1 MRGIAKPPAR
11 SFARAAALAL
21 LLLAAISLG
30 GCVDEEYQ
38 NKPRP
43 PVAKTLSAFVGEDQ
57 IAYSPK
63 QFGAGPTRF
72 VITNQ
77 TGVNQKVTVSTD
89 RLERSVSIEPQQTSE
104 FKMTIEP
111 GYLSIDAD
119 KSAADAAELE
129 IGPERPSAQNDL
141 DQP

>member
-1 MRGIAKPPAR
+1 MEEEYANKPKPP
-11 SFARAAALAL
+11 
-21 LLLAAISLG
+21 
-30 GCVDEEYQ
+30 V
-38 NKPRP
+38 
-43 PVAKTLSAFVGEDQ
+43 VKTLNVFVGEDQ

-77 TGVNQKVTVSTD
+77 TGVNQKITVSTD

-111 GYLSIDAD
+111 GYLSVDAD
-119 KSAADAAELE
+119 KSAADAAELK
-129 IGPERPSAQNDL
+129 IAAERPSAQNEL

>member
-1 MRGIAKPPAR
+1 MLL
-11 SFARAAALAL
+11 FAAVSLA
-21 LLLAAISLG
+21 
-30 GCVDEEYQ
+30 GCVEEEYA

-43 PVAKTLSAFVGEDQ
+43 PAVKTLSVFVGEDQ

-72 VITNQ
+72 IITNQ
-77 TGVNQKVTVSTD
+77 TGVSQKITVSTD
-89 RLERSVSIEPQQTSE
+89 RLERDVSIQPQQTAE

-119 KSAADAAELE
+119 KSAADGAELE